1 MVLAGGRLSP
11 RPVAGGVSRSPV
23 LGRADQIIR
32 AINRFS
38 LPIMIS
44 FKICATSFR
53 PLPDINLIYMEY
65 EGRLI
70 IKSSTKVRRYEGILD
85 FRQLWTPPRGKF
97 SDLSARLLP
106 EIFDRIAFE
115 RELKGNFA
123 S

>member
-1 MVLAGGRLSP
+1 MNGRGRRIDAGSSLADSVQRV
-11 RPVAGGVSRSPV
+11 RQNQVQCYGVGKIISR
-23 LGRADQIIR
+23 RI
-32 AINRFS
+32 INR
-38 LPIMIS
+38 LVYL
-44 FKICATSFR
+44 R
-53 PLPDINLIYMEY
+53 
-65 EGRLI
+65 
-70 IKSSTKVRRYEGILD
+70 ILD

>member
-1 MVLAGGRLSP
+1 MRGAIVRGAQLLIREGAVQSKWLASTSLFACFSQH
-11 RPVAGGVSRSPV
+11 SRTFV
-23 LGRADQIIR
+23 R
-32 AINRFS
+32 
-38 LPIMIS
+38 
-44 FKICATSFR
+44 
-53 PLPDINLIYMEY
+53 IYL
-65 EGRLI
+65 R
-70 IKSSTKVRRYEGILD
+70 ILD

>member
-1 MVLAGGRLSP
+1 MPLLLV
-11 RPVAGGVSRSPV
+11 VS
-23 LGRADQIIR
+23 A
-32 AINRFS
+32 
-38 LPIMIS
+38 
-44 FKICATSFR
+44 
-53 PLPDINLIYMEY
+53 
-65 EGRLI
+65 
-70 IKSSTKVRRYEGILD
+70 KVPSYLQRYEGMFQSCALNTTVFNNIYLRILD